1 MTFFSKGFAFSAAL
15 TLGLSA
21 CMAPGSSPTLVSP
34 GTRTSQYAQQLMQ
47 EQQQAAQQN
56 HRVSFRLEM
65 PGGGFST
72 QQMATAQYAKLE
84 IWNKYTLAAMN
95 KLTPIYANGA
105 DENGFVPVNGNQ
117 FILGADVPG
126 GFNWVVTLRLYSN
139 NNDQSEIQQL
149 KAAFH
154 LPSSEVVIN
163 HRTTVAARILE
174 TLQATISP
182 LQLGYEVDGTVS
194 NPQFQIKMDLDKL
207 QAFADAFTGANSNP
221 TANFPSTESGGNN
234 PELALPV
241 SNSLVRF
248 SRIEALTPEGD
259 EGMALPPP
267 ISLADIDFFKI
278 AEHLSDGV
286 IQPDHSLLGS
296 TLELTAESGQNAN
309 PADYRFPLFLV
320 GRQRLQQRDSTGG
333 TLALNPDTNRLFI
346 HNRVLDVTIR
356 DSQETLQAVQLLD
369 GGMFGGMVARNDLDR
384 IDSAYPSLGM
394 TRTAD
399 DTSCNGGPGAQ
410 PAVFVMSRK
419 YANPVNLE
427 GNTPG
432 NATVYALRQDNLQTI
447 WRYDFS
453 EPVDDPDAECQVCAQ
468 DDDNPRLLNMNRTRF
483 VPVLDRE
490 GEGCAQT
497 DVVYAAFNGNN
508 TDFAFRGIYKLKDG
522 QMVGFA
528 PLYKASKALGGQIIN
543 NELDHNGNALPT
555 SSSQLN
561 FTSGGALSEK
571 LYTDPV
577 KDAEG
582 NVIGETSP
590 SKRLFALTGAQNNET
605 TAPELIVIDVD
616 ETNPR
621 DGLDQQL
628 QTYGNLRRLR
638 FPLPQ
643 GEMLHENSSP
653 VIDQLPNGEEVVY
666 FTAYK
671 LFNVG
676 GNNFDSEGYLY
687 AYHPASRQLAKVYT
701 TEAKFAVTGQTNFP
715 PTLANIGGVTHIYVA
730 NDYGEVHS
738 FRQGASWNAPLVLN
752 WKTQVGRMRPPLMLF
767 GSPDVAKKPDGS
779 LALYIASSTVD
790 GRIYE
795 LNPTSGEV
803 VGQMFPGGFFSAG
816 TAIHNGHMYI
826 TTRSG
831 NYGDFTYLR
840 SLKID
845 AQGLATDKADSPWPK
860 IGGNHANN
868 GNTRTP
874 SF

>member
-1 MTFFSKGFAFSAAL
+1 
-15 TLGLSA
+15 
-21 CMAPGSSPTLVSP
+21 MAPGSSPTLVSP
-34 GTRTSQYAQQLMQ
+34 RVSSQSGVSSQYAQQLAQAQQ
-47 EQQQAAQQN
+47 EAAQQN
-56 HRVSFRLEM
+56 HQVSFRVDL
-65 PGGGFST
+65 PGAGGGFST
-72 QQMATAQYAKLE
+72 QQVATAQYAKLE
-84 IWNKYTLAAMN
+84 IWNKYFLDAMGQR
-95 KLTPIYANGA
+95 TPIYANGA
-105 DENGFVPVNGNQ
+105 DENGFVPVSGNQ
-117 FILGADVPG
+117 FLLGADVPG

-154 LPSSEVVIN
+154 VPSEEVVIN
-163 HRTTVAARILE
+163 QRTTVAARILE
-174 TLQATISP
+174 ALQTTLSP
-182 LQLGYEVDGTVS
+182 LQLGYELDGTVS
-194 NPQFQIKMDLDKL
+194 NPQFQIKLDLDKL
-207 QAFADAFTGANSNP
+207 QAFADAFTGADSNP
-221 TANFPSTESGGNN
+221 TANFPATEQGGNE

-248 SRIEALTPEGD
+248 SRIEALTPESE

-278 AEHLSDGV
+278 AEHLSDGI
-286 IQPDHSLLGS
+286 IQADHSLAGS

-333 TLALNPDTNRLFI
+333 TLAFNPETKRLFLN
-346 HNRVLDVTIR
+346 NRVLDVTIR
-356 DSQETLQAVQLLD
+356 DSQETIQAVQLL
-369 GGMFGGMVARNDLDR
+369 GNGQFGGMVFRNDLNR
-384 IDSAYPSLGM
+384 IDSPHPALGV

-399 DTSCNGGPGAQ
+399 DTSCNGGPGSQ
-410 PAVFVMSRK
+410 PAVFVMSRR

-427 GNTPG
+427 GNVPG
-432 NATVYALRQDNLQTI
+432 NGTVYALRQDNLQTL
-447 WRYDFS
+447 WRYDFAQ
-453 EPVDDPDAECQVCAQ
+453 PADDPDAACQVCAH
-468 DDDNPRLLNMNRTRF
+468 DDDNPRLLDMNRTRF

-497 DVVYAAFNGNN
+497 DVVYAAFNGVNS
-508 TDFAFRGIYKLKDG
+508 DFPFRGIYKIKDG
-522 QMVGFA
+522 QLVGFA
-528 PLYKASKALGGQIIN
+528 PLYKASKVLGGQFIE
-543 NELDHNGNALPT
+543 NELDHNGNTLPVR
-555 SSSQLN
+555 SSQLN
-561 FTSGGALSEK
+561 FTTGGALSEK
-571 LYTDPV
+571 LYTDTI
-577 KDAEG
+577 KDADG
-582 NVIGETSP
+582 NVTGETVP

-605 TAPELIVIDVD
+605 NAPELVVIDVN
-616 ETNPR
+616 ENNPL
-621 DGLDQQL
+621 DGLDQEL
-628 QTYGNLRRLR
+628 QVYGNLRRLR

-671 LFNVG
+671 MFNVG

-715 PTLANIGGVTHIYVA
+715 PTLANIGGETHIYVA

-738 FRQGASWNAPLVLN
+738 FRQGNNWNDPLILN

-767 GSPDVAKKPDGS
+767 GSPDVVKKTDGS

-795 LNPTSGEV
+795 LNPVDGEV
-803 VGQMFPGGFFSAG
+803 KSQIFPGGFFSAG
-816 TAIHNGHMYI
+816 NAFHDGYMYI

-840 SLKID
+840 SLKVD
-845 AQGLATDKADSPWPK
+845 VQGLATNKADAPWPK
-860 IGGNHANN
+860 IGGNYANT
-868 GNTRTP
+868 GNAVAP
-874 SF
+874 AF